1 MPWLWIPI
9 TVFASFVQAIRTAA
23 QKHLTAELTTISTTF
38 VRFLFGLPFVLAY
51 LWALKTYFQVEIPP
65 LPGNF
70 YAIVA
75 LAGLAQIVATALLV
89 YLFGLRNFA
98 VGTTYARTEAF
109 LTAMI
114 GAAFFGEAI
123 VLFGWV
129 GVFISVVGV
138 VLITIAKTGVRGRQ
152 LLTLLR
158 DKAAWIGI
166 LSGACFAVAS
176 LSIRKGNLILGVE
189 NFLFTAAVTLSVML
203 IMQTAAMFVY
213 LLVTKPRQFL
223 VIARNWKVCVLV
235 GITSMM
241 GSSAWATAFALQNAS
256 YVKALAQVE
265 FVFTLAASFWFFKE
279 QSSSK
284 ELVGMALVVLGIVVL
299 VLFG

>member
-1 MPWLWIPI
+1 MTWLWIPI

-51 LWALKTYFQVEIPP
+51 LFGLKAYFQVDIPP

-70 YAIVA
+70 LAIVA
-75 LAGLAQIVATALLV
+75 LAGLAQVVATALLI

-138 VLITIAKTGVRGRQ
+138 VLITIAKTGVGGRQ
-152 LLTLLR
+152 LVALLR

-166 LSGACFAVAS
+166 LSGACFAIAS

-203 IMQTAAMFVY
+203 IMQTVVMFVY
-213 LLVTKPRQFL
+213 LLITKPRQFL

-241 GSSAWATAFALQNAS
+241 GSAAWATAFALQNAS

-265 FVFTLAASFWFFKE
+265 FVFTLAVSFWFFKE
-279 QSSSK
+279 ASTSK
-284 ELVGMALVVLGIVVL
+284 ELTGMALVVLGIIVL